1 MRLLDLIK
9 SSSMCTYMHYPYT
22 RDVEVELLVAFE
34 DAGEVVVKVELDASK
49 HGEIVEYVKEKCEEH
64 EDGL

>member
-1 MRLLDLIK
+1 
-9 SSSMCTYMHYPYT
+9 MCTYMHYPYT